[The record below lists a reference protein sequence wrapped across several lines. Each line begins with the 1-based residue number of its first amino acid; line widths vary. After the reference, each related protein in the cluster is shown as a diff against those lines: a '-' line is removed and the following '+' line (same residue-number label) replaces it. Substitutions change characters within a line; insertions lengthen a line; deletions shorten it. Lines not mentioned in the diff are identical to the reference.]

1 MNGGW
6 KSERNCYVKVLGQV
20 MLFPVESRQKNTHKR
35 VKKGTLE
42 NNRQKVELF
51 KTEFATLS
59 SDVKELERKVKKCP
73 EEIERLKTLRE
84 KLALAKSNLRK
95 TLKKLSE

>member
-1 MNGGW
+1 MNAW
-6 KSERNCYVKVLGQV
+6 RLEKSEKLLCQSARTSDAVSIG
-20 MLFPVESRQKNTHKR
+20 ESSKNTHKR

-59 SDVKELERKVKKCP
+59 SDVKELERKVKKMP
-73 EEIERLKTLRE
+73 QRD
-84 KLALAKSNLRK
+84 
-95 TLKKLSE
+95 